1 MDPSYR
7 KELSNSGNLFIGE
20 HTSVQVCGWTK
31 KALRGEG
38 ACYKGKFYGIKSHRC
53 VQMSPAVNFCDHD
66 CVFCWRSRNN
76 SGFGK
81 IDDPMTMTDLSIDAQ
96 RKLLTGFGGHPKVSR
111 EKWEQGNNP
120 LHFAISL
127 NGEPTYYPRMSEFI
141 KDLKDKNMSS
151 FLVTNGQ
158 LPEVLEKIEPPTQLY
173 ISVDASNKESYV
185 EIDRPMR
192 KDGWARLMRS
202 LDILRKMREE
212 EKTRTVIRITVIKG
226 LNDKNPEEWAE
237 LIKRANPMFVEVKGY
252 MFVGAS
258 RQRLSLKNMP
268 YHEEI
273 VEFSNQIAKLCG
285 RTIASDHA
293 PSRVTLLMEEGCERA
308 PWRHIKFAK
317 ESDVYKKAYEKDTL
331 PELDEK
337 GLFVE
342 ADTPCD
348 GCHSD
353 ELSPQKAEA
362 LIKLK

>member
-1 MDPSYR
+1 MNPKYR
-7 KELSNSGNLFIGE
+7 AELAHMGNAFVGE
-20 HTSVQVCGWTK
+20 HTAVQVCGWTK

-81 IDDPMTMTDLSIDAQ
+81 IDDPMTMTDLCIDAQ
-96 RKLLTGFGGHPKVSR
+96 RKMLSGFGGHDKVPR
-111 EKWEQGNNP
+111 EKWEQGNDP

-141 KDLKDKNMSS
+141 KDLEDKNMSS

-158 LPEVLEKIEPPTQLY
+158 LPEVLEKIHPPTQLY
-173 ISVDASNKESYV
+173 ISVDASNKESYI

-192 KDGWARLMRS
+192 KDGWERLMKS
-202 LDILRKMREE
+202 LDILKKLRDEG
-212 EKTRTVIRITVIKG
+212 KTRTVIRITLIKD

-237 LIKRANPMFVEVKGY
+237 LIKRANPMFIEIKGY
-252 MFVGAS
+252 MHVGAS
-258 RQRLSLKNMP
+258 RERLKVENMP
-268 YHEEI
+268 FHEEI
-273 VEFSNQIAKLCG
+273 VEFSKEVAKHCG
-285 RTIASDHA
+285 RTIASDFA

-308 PWRHIKFAK
+308 PWRFIQFAK
-317 ESDVYKKAYEKDTL
+317 VDDVYKKEWEKDTL
-331 PELDEK
+331 PELDAE
-337 GLFVE
+337 GNFV
-342 ADTPCD
+342 DVPCD

-353 ELSPQKAEA
+353 EELTVGKAEK
-362 LIKLK
+362 LINIK